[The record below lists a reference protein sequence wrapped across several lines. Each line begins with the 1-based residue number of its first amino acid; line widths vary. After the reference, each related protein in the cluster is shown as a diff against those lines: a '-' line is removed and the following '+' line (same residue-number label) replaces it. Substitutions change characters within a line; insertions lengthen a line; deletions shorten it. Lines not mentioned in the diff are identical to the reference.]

1 MKKYNLSAIMKRAW
15 ELVKTAGASMS
26 EALRKAWQEAKAP
39 SVITMNVIGKE
50 TFAINT
56 KTGLVSGKTYNS
68 RKFLKDNFNAKWDND
83 SRTWT
88 VDTNKLMAEISK
100 YPDYYKKY
108 IVVEPPKSIRFT
120 EMVNRW
126 DGFYNHTVYM
136 EGTYNY
142 VFIG

>member
-1 MKKYNLSAIMKRAW
+1 MKKYNLSEIMKRAW

-39 SVITMNVIGKE
+39 SVITMNVIGKK

-68 RKFLKDNFNAKWDND
+68 RNFLKDNFNAKWDND

-88 VDTNKLMAEISK
+88 VDTSKLMAELER
-100 YPDYYKKY
+100 YPEYYKKY
-108 IVVEPPKSIRFT
+108 IVVDAPKSIRFT